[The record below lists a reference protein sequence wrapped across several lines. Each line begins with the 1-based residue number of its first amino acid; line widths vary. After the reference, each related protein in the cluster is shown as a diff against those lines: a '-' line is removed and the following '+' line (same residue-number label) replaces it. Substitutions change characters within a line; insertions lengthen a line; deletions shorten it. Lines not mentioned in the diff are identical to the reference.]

1 MRFDFD
7 WQAFFRK
14 PESLGFGL
22 LGVVIVGALG
32 VGLWLYFKR
41 RPTPGELECRRRESI
56 HRTGK
61 ISDGE
66 VVEMEELY
74 IVYSYTVGGVGYLA
88 SQDLSALEGYLP
100 ENRMSIVGPVCL
112 KHDPRN
118 PANSIVLS
126 EQWNGLR
133 HMQRSARALG

>member
-7 WQAFFRK
+7 WQAFFSK

-22 LGVVIVGALG
+22 LALVIGASAG
-32 VGLWLYFKR
+32 FGLWLYFKR
-41 RPTPGELECRRRESI
+41 RPTVEELERNRRDLL

-66 VVEMEELY
+66 VVEIEELA
-74 IVYSYTVGGVGYLA
+74 IVYSYTVRGVGYLA
-88 SQDLSALEGYLP
+88 SQDLSALAAYLP

-118 PANSIVLS
+118 PANSIVVS
-126 EQWNGLR
+126 EQWSGLR
-133 HMQRSARALG
+133 HMQRGTKALA